1 MRVAIEEGAEGRDV
15 DAPRHRLDVGPGA
28 ALRQALAEC
37 IAVIGAIGQQGL
49 AGTEAR
55 EQIARAL
62 PVMGLAFGELK
73 RDRIAVGIDD
83 GVDFGGQP
91 ASRAPHA
98 SGWSVVPF
106 LGLRRAP
113 F

>member
-1 MRVAIEEGAEGRDV
+1 MLTRPGIGLMLAQ
-15 DAPRHRLDVGPGA
+15 GA

-49 AGTEAR
+49 AGTEAL

-62 PVMGLAFGELK
+62 PVMGLAFGELE
-73 RDRIAVGIDD
+73 RDRIAVGIDES
-83 GVDFGGQP
+83 VDFRRQS
-91 ASRAPHA
+91 AARAPHV

-106 LGLRRAP
+106 LGLRPAP
-113 F
+113 FLTLAAC